1 MPGTTEDN
9 DHTYGCPN
17 LPLCIYHF
25 KSSSSFLLSQIP
37 SLVLDNPEL
46 ARSREGTASPCRHGR
61 KGDRSPLG
69 MDLKPRSLGSQTY

>member
-37 SLVLDNPEL
+37 TLVLDNPEL
-46 ARSREGTASPCRHGR
+46 ARSEKGR
-61 KGDRSPLG
+61 LPPAAMGEKETGL
-69 MDLKPRSLGSQTY
+69 LWAWT